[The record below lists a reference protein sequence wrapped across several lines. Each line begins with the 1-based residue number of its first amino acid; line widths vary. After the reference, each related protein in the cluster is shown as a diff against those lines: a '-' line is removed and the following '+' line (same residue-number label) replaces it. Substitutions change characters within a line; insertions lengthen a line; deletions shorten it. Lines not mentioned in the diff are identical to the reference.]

1 MPVENSMKTPQHFT
15 GCPGV
20 LNIAMVVV
28 VSLYAVIG
36 FFGYLKYG
44 DKVQGTVTLNILESN
59 PDDVYVSSIIEIL
72 FTSFHF
78 IAVRRKLCSI

>member
-20 LNIAMVVV
+20 LNIAMAVVV
-28 VSLYAVIG
+28 TLYAVIG

-44 DKVQGTVTLNILESN
+44 DEVKGTVTLNILESN
-59 PDDVYVSSIIEIL
+59 PDDMYAHSYLSV
-72 FTSFHF
+72 F
-78 IAVRRKLCSI
+78 IYNLQTF